1 MARPTFCAAYSLS
14 IYLWNF
20 TTQRSRSGFPPFL
33 FFLLLLITK
42 LDIDFYLCGLSGFYF
57 FSMCVRKP
65 LKNATTAHK
74 MSIPWLN
81 HRSWFYDL
89 IRLDWQIK
97 IGRRKEEIDYFFL
110 PFWRISRCSQRM
122 SPMKGG
128 VRARKF
134 SLPMAHMSRPRMR
147 KCCSTTPS
155 SENSLMA
162 QLSQRETSLSDH
174 SRGSAT
180 TFTKWIQKISIS
192 KCKTPHTH
200 TPRWRDTC

>member
-1 MARPTFCAAYSLS
+1 MAPDQHSAQPIVYSLS
-14 IYLWNF
+14 IFEIL
-20 TTQRSRSGFPPFL
+20 QPSDRGRDSRRSF

-57 FSMCVRKP
+57 FCFSSMCVRKP
-65 LKNATTAHK
+65 LKNAAHK

-81 HRSWFYDL
+81 HRPWFYEL

-97 IGRRKEEIDYFFL
+97 IGRRRKEEIEFL

-180 TFTKWIQKISIS
+180 TFTKWIAKNFNQQM
-192 KCKTPHTH
+192 
-200 TPRWRDTC
+200 